1 MDKLLKFYINGE
13 WVDPLSTDKMPVLNP
28 ASAEQVGEV
37 ALGNDADVDRAV
49 AAAQAAFEHYSQTSK
64 ADRLALLGRI
74 REVTERRF
82 EELAQAMRL
91 EMGAPITMARDA
103 QADAAIGH
111 LDGFVAALE
120 KLEEQE
126 RFANGEV
133 LLREPIGVCGLITP
147 WNWPMNQVV
156 LKVIPVI
163 ATGCACVLKPSE
175 HTPISAM
182 LYAEILHEAG
192 VPAGVFNLV
201 NGVGPVVG
209 SALSRHPDIQMMSF
223 TGSTRAGTAV
233 TREAA
238 DSVKRVTLEL
248 GGKSPNI
255 YFSDIMQAE
264 ESFISKAVEGM
275 VLAFFN
281 QGEVCTC
288 PSRALIQEDMYDDFI
303 GMVLERTRTI
313 KRGNPLDTDTQ
324 VGAQASEQQFDKIL
338 SYLEIAQ
345 QEGAQVLTG
354 GAAERLEGDLA
365 SGYYIQPTLLKG
377 SNEMRVFQEEI
388 FGPVIGVTTFKDEA
402 EALAIANDTEFGL
415 AGYFYTRDLG
425 RAFRVGE
432 ALEYGMVG
440 INTGLISNEV
450 APFGGMKS
458 SGLGREG
465 SKYGIEEY
473 VEIKYLCLGG
483 I

>member
-13 WVDPLSTDKMPVLNP
+13 WVDPISTDKMPVLNP

-49 AAAQAAFEHYSQTSK
+49 VAAQAAFEHYSQTSK
-64 ADRLALLGRI
+64 ADRLALLARI

-126 RFANGEV
+126 RFDNGEV

-163 ATGCACVLKPSE
+163 ATGCTCVLKPSE
-175 HTPISAM
+175 HTPISAI

-192 VPAGVFNLV
+192 VPSGVFNLV

-248 GGKSPNI
+248 GGKSPNLVFADCDLEERVTQSVAECMFNTGQSCDAPTRLLVERACYDEAVDI
-255 YFSDIMQAE
+255 ARRAAEATAVGDPEAEGDHIGPLFDQIQFDRVQNMIQVGIDEGATLLVGGLGRPEGFDSGWYVRPTVFSDVNNSM
-264 ESFISKAVEGM
+264 
-275 VLAFFN
+275 
-281 QGEVCTC
+281 
-288 PSRALIQEDMYDDFI
+288 R
-303 GMVLERTRTI
+303 
-313 KRGNPLDTDTQ
+313 
-324 VGAQASEQQFDKIL
+324 
-338 SYLEIAQ
+338 IA
-345 QEGAQVLTG
+345 
-354 GAAERLEGDLA
+354 R
-365 SGYYIQPTLLKG
+365 
-377 SNEMRVFQEEI
+377 EEI
-388 FGPVIGVTTFKDEA
+388 FGPVLAIIPFDDEEEAVT
-402 EALAIANDTEFGL
+402 IANDTPYGL
-415 AGYFYTRDLG
+415 AAYVQTGSTE
-425 RAFRVGE
+425 RAARLSRSLRAGAVHINGG
-432 ALEYGMVG
+432 AYEYG
-440 INTGLISNEV
+440 S
-450 APFGGMKS
+450 PFGGYKA
-458 SGLGREG
+458 SGNGREG
-465 SKYGIEEY
+465 GEMGLEDFLETKMVHG
-473 VEIKYLCLGG
+473 LA
-483 I
+483 

>member
-13 WVDPLSTDKMPVLNP
+13 WVDPVSTDKMPVLNP

-126 RFANGEV
+126 RFDNGEV

-156 LKVIPVI
+156 LKVLPVI

-175 HTPISAM
+175 HTPVSAM

-233 TREAA
+233 TRDAS

-248 GGKSPNI
+248 GGKSPNLVFADCDLEARVTQSVAECMFNTGQSCDAPTRLLVERACYDEAVEI
-255 YFSDIMQAE
+255 ARRAAEATAVGDPEAEGDHIGPLFDQIQFDRVQNMIQVGIDEGATLLVGGLGRPESFDAGWYVRPTVFSDVNNTM
-264 ESFISKAVEGM
+264 
-275 VLAFFN
+275 
-281 QGEVCTC
+281 
-288 PSRALIQEDMYDDFI
+288 R
-303 GMVLERTRTI
+303 
-313 KRGNPLDTDTQ
+313 
-324 VGAQASEQQFDKIL
+324 
-338 SYLEIAQ
+338 IA
-345 QEGAQVLTG
+345 
-354 GAAERLEGDLA
+354 R
-365 SGYYIQPTLLKG
+365 
-377 SNEMRVFQEEI
+377 EEI
-388 FGPVIGVTTFKDEA
+388 FGPVLAIIPFDDEE
-402 EALAIANDTEFGL
+402 EAVAIANDTPYGL
-415 AGYFYTRDLG
+415 AAYVQTGSAD
-425 RAFRVGE
+425 RAARLSRSLRAGAVHINGG
-432 ALEYGMVG
+432 AYEYG
-440 INTGLISNEV
+440 S
-450 APFGGMKS
+450 PFGGYKA
-458 SGLGREG
+458 SGNGREG
-465 SKYGIEEY
+465 GEMGLEDFLETKMVHG
-473 VEIKYLCLGG
+473 LA
-483 I
+483 

>member
-1 MDKLLKFYINGE
+1 MEKLLKFYINGE
-13 WVDPLSTDKMPVLNP
+13 WVDPLSTEKMPVLNP

-111 LDGFVAALE
+111 LDGFVAALK

-182 LYAEILHEAG
+182 LYAEILQEAG

-233 TREAA
+233 THDAA

-248 GGKSPNI
+248 GGKSPNLVFADCDLEARVTQSVAECMFNTGQSCDAPTRLLVERSCYDEVVEI
-255 YFSDIMQAE
+255 ARHAAEATAVGNPEEEGDHIGPLFDQIQFDRVQNMIQVGIDEGATLLVGGLGRPEGFDAGWYVRPTVFSDVNNTM
-264 ESFISKAVEGM
+264 
-275 VLAFFN
+275 
-281 QGEVCTC
+281 
-288 PSRALIQEDMYDDFI
+288 R
-303 GMVLERTRTI
+303 
-313 KRGNPLDTDTQ
+313 
-324 VGAQASEQQFDKIL
+324 
-338 SYLEIAQ
+338 IA
-345 QEGAQVLTG
+345 
-354 GAAERLEGDLA
+354 R
-365 SGYYIQPTLLKG
+365 
-377 SNEMRVFQEEI
+377 EEI
-388 FGPVIGVTTFKDEA
+388 FGPVLAIIPFDDEETA
-402 EALAIANDTEFGL
+402 VEIANDTPYGL
-415 AGYFYTRDLG
+415 AAYIQTGSPE
-425 RAFRVGE
+425 RAARLSRSLRAGAVHINGG
-432 ALEYGMVG
+432 AYEYG
-440 INTGLISNEV
+440 S
-450 APFGGMKS
+450 PFGGYKA
-458 SGLGREG
+458 SGNGREG
-465 SKYGIEEY
+465 GEMGLEDFLETKMVHGLAQAPRR
-473 VEIKYLCLGG
+473 V
-483 I
+483 